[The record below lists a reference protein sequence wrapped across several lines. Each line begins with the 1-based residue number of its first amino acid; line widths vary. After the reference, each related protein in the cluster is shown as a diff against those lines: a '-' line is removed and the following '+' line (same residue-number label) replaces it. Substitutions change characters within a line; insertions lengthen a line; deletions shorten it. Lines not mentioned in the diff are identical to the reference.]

1 MLKIKGVEKLG
12 GTSHS
17 VLPDMIEIGSWIGL
31 AAMTK
36 SNIRIKDVSWENL
49 GVIPNVFR
57 SMGIKLIKE
66 NDDIANSLNI
76 YGLSRFLTIDFPGLK
91 KSLITASLL
100 TAMSI
105 PALAEDV
112 KIGVPSWT
120 GAQAMAHLLGAVVE
134 MRIGGTVDYVPG
146 NNATIFQG
154 MDQGKGDI
162 DVHPDVWLPNQ
173 ESFTKKYVEINA
185 DYRS

>member
-1 MLKIKGVEKLG
+1 ML
-12 GTSHS
+12 
-17 VLPDMIEIGSWIGL
+17 
-31 AAMTK
+31 
-36 SNIRIKDVSWENL
+36 
-49 GVIPNVFR
+49 
-57 SMGIKLIKE
+57 
-66 NDDIANSLNI
+66 
-76 YGLSRFLTIDFPGLK
+76 LK

-173 ESFTKKYVEINA
+173 ESFTKKICRWCRHCCIKPTA
-185 DYRS
+185 I